1 MSCDELA
8 PMPKEIPTD
17 SFKEE
22 RYDTRG
28 GGLLN
33 SRMFLRETIESTLI
47 PSR

>member
-22 RYDTRG
+22 RCDRG